1 LQLLYAF
8 DVLTSNR
15 GRTAANVI
23 LSNDLTDL
31 SLTDHRQAFSTERA
45 LPAGLDVSKLA
56 IPAGLV
62 AALRAL
68 DEPRLEAAL
77 GTWLDSRQIRALL
90 ARSNQLLQ
98 E

>member
-1 LQLLYAF
+1 MYAF

-15 GRTAANVI
+15 NRTAANVI

-31 SLTDHRQAFSTERA
+31 SLTDHRQAFGTERT
-45 LPAGLDVSKLA
+45 LPAGFDASKLA

-68 DEPRLEAAL
+68 DEPRLKTAL
-77 GTWLDSRQIRALL
+77 GAWLDSRQIRALL
-90 ARSNQLLQ
+90 ARRDQLLQ
-98 E
+98 D